1 MNKIILTAEANLHDE
16 ELREWVSK
24 LSIKIDTLNERTK
37 QHTLEIREL
46 KKELKKKT
54 PKNTI

>member
-24 LSIKIDTLNERTK
+24 LSTKIDTLNERTK
-37 QHTLEIREL
+37 NHTLEIREL
-46 KKELKKKT
+46 KKKNKKWIK
-54 PKNTI
+54 